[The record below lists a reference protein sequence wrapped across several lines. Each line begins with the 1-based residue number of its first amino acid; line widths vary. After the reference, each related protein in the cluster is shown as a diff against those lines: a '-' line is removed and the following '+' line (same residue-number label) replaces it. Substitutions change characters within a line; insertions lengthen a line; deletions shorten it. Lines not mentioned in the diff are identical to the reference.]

1 MKKTAVAIRDR
12 LAGVRGL
19 ESVIDAGIL
28 ASLVFSVLLISLLLS
43 IMQLSGAQAPAGL
56 AQAMAGSQT
65 TTSQTAPGHLTPV
78 LLLVGAMAFGIAGAY
93 YTIVRKPPT

>member
-1 MKKTAVAIRDR
+1 MKKTAIAIRDR
-12 LAGVRGL
+12 LAGVLGL

-43 IMQLSGAQAPAGL
+43 IFQLSGAQAPAGL
-56 AQAMAGSQT
+56 AQAMAGSQMT
-65 TTSQTAPGHLTPV
+65 TAQTAPGYLTPV

-93 YTIVRKPPT
+93 YIIRRPPT